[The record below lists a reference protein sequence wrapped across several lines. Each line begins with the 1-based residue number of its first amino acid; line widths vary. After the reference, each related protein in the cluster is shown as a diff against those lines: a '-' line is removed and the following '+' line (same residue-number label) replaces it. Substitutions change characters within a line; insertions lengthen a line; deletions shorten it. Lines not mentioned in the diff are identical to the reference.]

1 MSVLN
6 ETEMENAMEQTP
18 EARHF
23 AAAEKTPLFQ
33 GLPAAFVES
42 AAARGYVECFG
53 AGTPVFLSGEANRR
67 LGVLVSGSAE
77 VYKPTGA
84 GRILMSVLTPGALL
98 GAASLFLADA
108 HAVTEVDALTP
119 CEVLFFDEE
128 TLKTL
133 MQENFK
139 FAENYFCYLTGR
151 IHFLTG
157 RIESI
162 ASPTVADKLLNYLA
176 QNAENGVVN
185 VPHGYNRLASAL
197 SVSRASL
204 YRVMDELERE
214 GRILRKGKQILLRE
228 TQQD

>member
-1 MSVLN
+1 
-6 ETEMENAMEQTP
+6 
-18 EARHF
+18 
-23 AAAEKTPLFQ
+23 
-33 GLPAAFVES
+33 
-42 AAARGYVECFG
+42 
-53 AGTPVFLSGEANRR
+53 
-67 LGVLVSGSAE
+67 
-77 VYKPTGA
+77 
-84 GRILMSVLTPGALL
+84 MSVLTPGALL

-133 MQENFK
+133 MQENFAL
-139 FAENYFCYLTGR
+139 AENYFCYLTER

-176 QNAENGVVN
+176 QNAENGAVGI
-185 VPHGYNRLASAL
+185 PQGYNRLASTL

-204 YRVMDELERE
+204 YRVMGELERE
-214 GRILRKGKQILLRE
+214 GRIAREGKRILIKEVNHKEMEGRE
-228 TQQD
+228 Q

>member
-1 MSVLN
+1 MLCRR
-6 ETEMENAMEQTP
+6 NARVP
-18 EARHF
+18 FRGC
-23 AAAEKTPLFQ
+23 KTP
-33 GLPAAFVES
+33 
-42 AAARGYVECFG
+42 ARRACFG
-53 AGTPVFLSGEANRR
+53 QSGGLQARRNRAR
-67 LGVLVSGSAE
+67 ADE
-77 VYKPTGA
+77 RA
-84 GRILMSVLTPGALL
+84 HPGALL

-133 MQENFK
+133 MQENFAL
-139 FAENYFCYLTGR
+139 AENYFCYLTER

-176 QNAENGVVN
+176 QNAENGAVGI
-185 VPHGYNRLASAL
+185 PQGYNRLASTL

-214 GRILRKGKQILLRE
+214 GRIAREGKRILIKEVNHKEMEGRE
-228 TQQD
+228 Q